1 MRKYTMLVRK
11 HLVGWVRRTRVLE
24 NLTQEKMSEQ
34 LRMSTRAYSSLEH
47 EKSGLSATT
56 LMFFLSILPQKDILQ
71 LIEEFQKE
79 FHQVEENED
88 AP

>member
-34 LRMSTRAYSSLEH
+34 LRMSTRAYSNLEL
-47 EKSGLSATT
+47 EKNGL
-56 LMFFLSILPQKDILQ
+56 
-71 LIEEFQKE
+71 
-79 FHQVEENED
+79 
-88 AP
+88 